1 MIVKLFQ
8 PCLNYTKR
16 KAVIFHR
23 YFHRVEGLEW
33 KRLSWSTFMFTIVI
47 SQGSVENRIHSSEE
61 KWMKEWIA
69 GSGNRQVIRHWEIS
83 NSRKLIPPPSLKGS
97 GEKLVFPESERPWAG
112 RRTPDRSCGGEG
124 ALSKAGKK
132 RGTPLLIPLTSRAE
146 LAVSPLVQGDQS
158 PGAEKGIK
166 GRREYLGQGKTGKKH
181 TMSFVH
187 WFSQAQIPI
196 KVLLSFSDRAKELFD
211 ESKRNAET
219 VTT

>member
-1 MIVKLFQ
+1 MGPRRSNTPVFKIHEYHYAPWLPGWKIPSGYRDPDMIVKLFQ

-97 GEKLVFPESERPWAG
+97 GEKTGVSRIRETLSREEDSRQELWWG
-112 RRTPDRSCGGEG
+112 RGSVQSREEEGNPTSNSPD
-124 ALSKAGKK
+124 
-132 RGTPLLIPLTSRAE
+132 
-146 LAVSPLVQGDQS
+146 
-158 PGAEKGIK
+158 
-166 GRREYLGQGKTGKKH
+166 
-181 TMSFVH
+181 
-187 WFSQAQIPI
+187 
-196 KVLLSFSDRAKELFD
+196 
-211 ESKRNAET
+211 
-219 VTT
+219 